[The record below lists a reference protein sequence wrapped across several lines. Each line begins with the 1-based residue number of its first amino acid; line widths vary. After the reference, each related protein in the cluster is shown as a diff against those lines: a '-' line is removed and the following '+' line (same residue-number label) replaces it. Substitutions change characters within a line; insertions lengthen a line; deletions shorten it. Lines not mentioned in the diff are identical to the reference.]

1 MMGLHPSTYYY
12 HPKVSRTERD
22 QRDADLR
29 DRIEYLQAEY
39 SCYGYRTIG
48 KQLYRQYSLVVNSKR
63 LLRVMRRY
71 NLFQE
76 VKKRFVVT
84 TDSEHPYPVY
94 PNRLKG
100 RAVSGINQVWVAD
113 LTYIRIQTGFVYLAV
128 ILDLFSR
135 RVVGWGLGK
144 RIDHPLTLA
153 ALQMAIQ
160 DRRPSPGIIHHSD
173 RGAQYACREYVQTLK
188 AHRFEISMSAV
199 GNPYDNAFAESFMK
213 TLKKEE
219 VYLWEYESFT
229 DVVERVPQFIET
241 VYNRR
246 RVHSGIGYLP
256 PVEFEAM
263 VQDQG
268 RKQSLGQFTLKL
280 PD

>member
-1 MMGLHPSTYYY
+1 MH
-12 HPKVSRTERD
+12 
-22 QRDADLR
+22 
-29 DRIEYLQAEY
+29 
-39 SCYGYRTIG
+39 
-48 KQLYRQYSLVVNSKR
+48 
-63 LLRVMRRY
+63 RY

-84 TDSEHPYPVY
+84 TDSEHRYPVY

-100 RAVSGINQVWVAD
+100 REVSSINQVWVAD

-144 RIDHPLTLA
+144 RIDHQLTLA
-153 ALQMAIQ
+153 ALQIAIQ
-160 DRRPSPGIIHHSD
+160 GRRPSPGIIHHSD

-188 AHRFEISMSAV
+188 AHQFEISMSAV

-263 VQDQG
+263 VQDEG

-280 PD
+280 SD